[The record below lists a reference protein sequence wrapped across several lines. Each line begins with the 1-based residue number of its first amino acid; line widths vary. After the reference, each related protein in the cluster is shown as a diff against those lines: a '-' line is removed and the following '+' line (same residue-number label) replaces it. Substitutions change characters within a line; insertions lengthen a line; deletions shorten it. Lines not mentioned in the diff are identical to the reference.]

1 MNAQLT
7 WGTYLETC
15 WAFADGTFLPYMS
28 LFLKKLAVRTKCK
41 SIKVM
46 DQGDW
51 KTDLLSLDSS
61 PERPAEQ
68 SPQNLKKRSSLWRL
82 CFCNV
87 EIPFVCGLLNEDA
100 KGSISKTTILHVHHA
115 FLYISLSSL
124 QDYDVKVLNFTM
136 YRGSRQA
143 KTRFPLSFWNWIWF
157 LGIQL

>member
-51 KTDLLSLDSS
+51 KTDLLSLDPSS

-68 SPQNLKKRSSLWRL
+68 SPQNLKQRSFLWRL
-82 CFCNV
+82 MHSH
-87 EIPFVCGLLNEDA
+87 GH
-100 KGSISKTTILHVHHA
+100 KTTVFVMWKYHVRLWAMKWRWTSVDTYPNSYIILEWERLLTKHIWRGRL
-115 FLYISLSSL
+115 FE
-124 QDYDVKVLNFTM
+124 
-136 YRGSRQA
+136 RGSAYWKEGA
-143 KTRFPLSFWNWIWF
+143 KSNHCFGGHLD
-157 LGIQL
+157 G